1 MTEDSEVSAEL
12 SCSPQHWTVNTL
24 TPHHC
29 HHHHRDQHHQCHQH
43 DDDTQV
49 CRSENINFLS
59 QTRFDSKLDRDVMT
73 NQYHNQHFF
82 CLSKLTVT

>member
-12 SCSPQHWTVNTL
+12 SCFPQHWTVNTL

-29 HHHHRDQHHQCHQH
+29 HHHHHDQHHQCHQH

-82 CLSKLTVT
+82 VYQN